1 MRIQLLKFLAAL
13 SCLLLLSGTIHA
25 QSFAFTCT
33 RDTIIPGCN
42 PVCFTLKGII
52 PDIYGTTS
60 SYNINPTSTI
70 PGCAPVYVQPD
81 DPAGTPETLTVDD
94 RYSSVI
100 NIGFPFQFYGATY
113 TQLIASTNGYISFD
127 VSKAGAFAHWTI
139 GADLPSATYDR
150 AMIMGPYHDLDP
162 SVGTS
167 PTQRIQYQTFGVAP
181 HRRWILSFYRV
192 PLFSVACNALIENT
206 HQIVLYESTG
216 VIEILVF
223 SKQICPGWNSGRA
236 ILGIQDWT
244 RTQSIMAPG
253 RAAIANGSWGA
264 AIMNESWRF
273 EPAAGASLFKRV
285 ELVDLGGAIL
295 ATGTTVPAG
304 PGRLEASFPNTCVPA
319 AGVTFLYYPFGL
331 YKN

>member
-1 MRIQLLKFLAAL
+1 M
-13 SCLLLLSGTIHA
+13 SCSLVSN
-25 QSFAFTCT
+25 Q
-33 RDTIIPGCN
+33 D
-42 PVCFTLKGII
+42 
-52 PDIYGTTS
+52 
-60 SYNINPTSTI
+60 
-70 PGCAPVYVQPD
+70 
-81 DPAGTPETLTVDD
+81 
-94 RYSSVI
+94 
-100 NIGFPFQFYGATY
+100 
-113 TQLIASTNGYISFD
+113 LIASTNGYISFD

-253 RAAIANGSWGA
+253 RAAIANGSWGTTN
-264 AIMNESWRF
+264 MNESWRF

-285 ELVDLGGAIL
+285 EFF
-295 ATGTTVPAG
+295 
-304 PGRLEASFPNTCVPA
+304 S
-319 AGVTFLYYPFGL
+319 
-331 YKN
+331 